1 VPGAGGAAA
10 AHRRDEGAEIN
21 ATIAVCEFLAEL
33 NGALRV
39 DENASAHLARL
50 AIRPTGVVD
59 VAGQMLPS
67 TGVNRV
73 LGIDMEQIAAAAAIG
88 FLGADS
94 LTSVLDD
101 ALAGTKRLVGK

>member
-1 VPGAGGAAA
+1 
-10 AHRRDEGAEIN
+10 
-21 ATIAVCEFLAEL
+21 
-33 NGALRV
+33 
-39 DENASAHLARL
+39 
-50 AIRPTGVVD
+50 
-59 VAGQMLPS
+59 MLPS